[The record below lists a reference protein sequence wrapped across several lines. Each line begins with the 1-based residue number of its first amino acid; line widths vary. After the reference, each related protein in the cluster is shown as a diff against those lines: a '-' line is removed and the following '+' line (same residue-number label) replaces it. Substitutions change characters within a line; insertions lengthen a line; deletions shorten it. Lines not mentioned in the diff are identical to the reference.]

1 MTEHEESEACLEQ
14 ILSLVRAQGSNKN
27 MIPVTDALYL
37 LSEVVLRL
45 AQSIEDNRPLTS
57 PGEPPT
63 RI

>member
-1 MTEHEESEACLEQ
+1 MTAHEESEGLLEQ
-14 ILSLVRAQGSNKN
+14 ILSQVQAQGSNKN

-37 LSEVVLRL
+37 LSEAILRL
-45 AQSIEDNRPLTS
+45 AESIEDNQPLTS